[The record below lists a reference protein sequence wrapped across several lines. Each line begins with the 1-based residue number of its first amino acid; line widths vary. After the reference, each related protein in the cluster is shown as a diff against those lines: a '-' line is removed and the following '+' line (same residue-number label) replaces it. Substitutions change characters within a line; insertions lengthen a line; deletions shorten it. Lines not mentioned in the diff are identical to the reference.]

1 MQAQRR
7 KEPVGGGKKAGRC
20 RARMWR
26 ESAVRA
32 RVKVG
37 HLVRFFIKMSARAHL
52 IDSTLD
58 SSAVPRPAGPR
69 SNKSYAS
76 NDW

>member
-20 RARMWR
+20 RARMW
-26 ESAVRA
+26 SGSVMRA
-32 RVKVG
+32 RVKAG
-37 HLVRFFIKMSARAHL
+37 HLVRFFVKVSARARF
-52 IDSTLD
+52 IDATLD
-58 SSAVPRPAGPR
+58 SSAVPRPGGPR

-76 NDW
+76 NAW